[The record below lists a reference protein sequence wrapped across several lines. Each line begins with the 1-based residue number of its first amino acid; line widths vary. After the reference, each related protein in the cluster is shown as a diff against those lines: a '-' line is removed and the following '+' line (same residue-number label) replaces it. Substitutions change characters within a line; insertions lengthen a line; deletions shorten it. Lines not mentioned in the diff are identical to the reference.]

1 MPVSR
6 YRADRQVMFLRER
19 AGKDI
24 GATGTDNGSRR
35 HVPPI
40 MLLPIDPAPTHLGRH
55 CISRNTPF
63 PSITPLDKS
72 GSREGYGGMH
82 GWERMI
88 IAEVGPLFLH

>member
-40 MLLPIDPAPTHLGRH
+40 MLLPIDPAPTHVGRH
-55 CISRNTPF
+55 GISRNTPF
-63 PSITPLDKS
+63 PSLTPLDKS
-72 GSREGYGGMH
+72 GSRKGYGGMH

>member
-24 GATGTDNGSRR
+24 GATGADNGSSR

-40 MLLPIDPAPTHLGRH
+40 MLLPIDPAPTHVGR
-55 CISRNTPF
+55 
-63 PSITPLDKS
+63 
-72 GSREGYGGMH
+72 
-82 GWERMI
+82 
-88 IAEVGPLFLH
+88 